1 MTSTIYDFS
10 YETPSGET
18 VSLDSYRGKPLL
30 IVNTATKCGLA
41 PQFREIQALHEKYA
55 NQGLVVLGFPC
66 AQFANQE
73 PLENA
78 ELESACELNFGVTF
92 PLSRKIDVNGSSTHP
107 IYKFLKS
114 KAGGFLNSGIKWNF
128 TKFLVSPDGKSVTR
142 FAPNT
147 SPMSMES
154 DIQKLLQN

>member
-1 MTSTIYDFS
+1 MASTIFDYS
-10 YETPSGET
+10 YLTPAGVT
-18 VSLDSYRGKPLL
+18 VLLEQYRGKPLL

-41 PQFREIQALHEKYA
+41 PQFKELQALHEKYA
-55 NQGLVVLGFPC
+55 EKGLVVLGFPC

-73 PLENA
+73 PLQNA

-92 PLSRKIDVNGSSTHP
+92 PLSQKIDVNGSGTHP
-107 IYKFLKS
+107 IFKFLKS

-128 TKFLVSPDGKSVTR
+128 TKFLISPDGKSVTR
-142 FAPNT
+142 YAPNT

-154 DIQKLLQN
+154 DIQKVLQN